1 MRMQCNEI
9 TRPTVGG
16 QGLTLLVAIKEKSD
30 GLFFAG
36 GCVRAANYDGV
47 QNKGP
52 RHAEE
57 AAARRFSKSSW
68 IKGGGLGLFCAILS
82 LGVCVLSSS
91 ASSGCTAAA
100 HLARLVKGPIT
111 VLKPSPSGS
120 GAAKRTR
127 GGNAHVMQLSLINNY
142 MREGV
147 EPEIYSLLW
156 FQQPRWSKIRNF
168 PKTSSP
174 GAATLFL
181 SFPSSACVFS
191 YANKASW
198 AAAGLLGAKDKA
210 CHGGIYDVR
219 KSAFMFLGLVLVERW
234 IYWINKRENV

>member
-1 MRMQCNEI
+1 MRLPGQQSGDKGSLCSSPS
-9 TRPTVGG
+9 RKRATVY
-16 QGLTLLVAIKEKSD
+16 
-30 GLFFAG
+30 FFAG

-52 RHAEE
+52 RRAEE

-168 PKTSSP
+168 PKNSSP
-174 GAATLFL
+174 GAATRPFSLFPQL
-181 SFPSSACVFS
+181 SLCVF
-191 YANKASW
+191 
-198 AAAGLLGAKDKA
+198 L
-210 CHGGIYDVR
+210 C
-219 KSAFMFLGLVLVERW
+219 
-234 IYWINKRENV
+234 